1 MTATYITSIGV
12 ANPPHRFSQTQISQF
27 MSKALCLGKAD
38 ERRLRMIYKAT
49 AIEYRY
55 SVIEDYGKITDFTFF
70 PNEENLEPF
79 PSTAQRMKLYEKYAV
94 QVALQAV
101 SNCFTDKEIAKEI
114 THLITVS
121 CTGMYAPGLD
131 IDLIENL
138 GLSPNTQRIGINF
151 MGCYA
156 AFNALKVADA
166 ICKSNPSA
174 KILIADVELC
184 TLHFQ
189 KDSSEDCLLSNAI
202 FGDGAA
208 ALLVESEKRGEKAMR
223 LDAFYCDLAP
233 EGKSDMAWFI
243 RDFGFE
249 MRLSSYVPHLLE
261 NKMSELTQ
269 KLLQKLDL
277 HQEAIDLYA
286 IHPGGRKILEVA
298 EKCLGIST
306 EQNHFSY
313 EVLQNFGNMS
323 SATVPFV
330 LKNIWDN
337 FQEKQK
343 EEYPILSLAFG
354 PGLTVESALLRLC

>member
-1 MTATYITSIGV
+1 MTSTYITSIGV

-27 MSKALCLGKAD
+27 MSQALCLDKIN

-49 AIEYRY
+49 AIAYRH
-55 SVIEDYGKITDFTFF
+55 SVIEDYGKNSDFTFF

-79 PSTAQRMKLYEKYAV
+79 PSTAQRMKLYEKYAI

-101 SNCFTDKEIAKEI
+101 NNCLTNKEICKEI

-131 IDLIENL
+131 IDLIEKL

-166 ICKSNPSA
+166 ICKADPNA

-189 KDSSEDCLLSNAI
+189 KDTSEDCLLSNAI
-202 FGDGAA
+202 FADGAA
-208 ALLVESEKRGEKAMR
+208 ALLIESKKRGEKAMR

-249 MRLSSYVPHLLE
+249 MRLSSYVPNLLE
-261 NKMSELTQ
+261 SKMNELIK
-269 KLLQKLDL
+269 KLLQKFDL
-277 HQEAIDLYA
+277 QQEAINLYA

-298 EKCLGIST
+298 EKCLGISA
-306 EQNHFSY
+306 EQNRFSY
-313 EVLQNFGNMS
+313 QVLQNFGNMS

-330 LKNIWDN
+330 LKSIWDN
-337 FQEKQK
+337 FPKDEKK
-343 EEYPILSLAFG
+343 EYPILSLAFG
-354 PGLTVESALLRLC
+354 PGLTIESALLSLC